1 MIDIVILFSSGM
13 LPIFTLVCYFLGS
26 LCLILVYFNI
36 ATRFKIFDLPNV
48 RSSHKEV
55 TIRGAG
61 FIFPFIFI
69 LSSSFYSQGSTSSL
83 IFIGGLLMVSM
94 VSFVDDLLVLSPFQ
108 RLLFQMLSVAFLL
121 LSFDG
126 VTVSA
131 FLVGAILILG
141 GLNAYNFM
149 DGINGITVLYSAIT
163 VGSLIWLRKNLGI
176 TNLWYDESLLLL
188 FPTFCVFGFYNFRQK
203 AKCFSGDVGAIG
215 MAFIICY
222 GIFEVI
228 ISTSN
233 LVYILLLGI
242 YGLDVVAT
250 IVLRI
255 FRKENITQPHRSHLY
270 QFLANEQGFSHLF
283 IAFLYA
289 FLQIILSA
297 VVITLDMEVALLVY
311 SFVVVCYVFY
321 CIKYQGLKKLFV
333 RYE

>member
-1 MIDIVILFSSGM
+1 MIDIFILFSSGV
-13 LPIFTLVCYFLGS
+13 LPIFTLVCSFLGS
-26 LCLILVYFNI
+26 LCLILVYFKI
-36 ATRFKIFDLPNV
+36 ATRFKIIDSPNF

-69 LSSSFYSQGSTSSL
+69 LSSSFFSQGSSSF
-83 IFIGGLLMVSM
+83 IFIGGLLMVSV
-94 VSFVDDLLVLSPFQ
+94 VSFVDDLLVLLPFQ
-108 RLLFQMLSVAFLL
+108 RLLFQMLSVALLL
-121 LSFDG
+121 LSFVG
-126 VTVSA
+126 VTIAA

-141 GLNAYNFM
+141 CLNAYNFM
-149 DGINGITVLYSAIT
+149 DGINGITVLYSAIS
-163 VGSLIWLRKNLGI
+163 VGSLVWLRKNLGI

-188 FPTFCVFGFYNFRQK
+188 FPTLCVFGFYNFRRK

-222 GIFEVI
+222 GIFEVV

-233 LVYILLLGI
+233 LVYVLLLGI

-283 IAFLYA
+283 IASMYA
-289 FLQIILSA
+289 LIQIVLSA
-297 VVITLDMEVALLVY
+297 VVITQRIQVIIFIYSIIVA
-311 SFVVVCYVFY
+311 CYIIY
-321 CIKYQGLKKLFV
+321 RIKYEGLKKLFV
-333 RYE
+333 SYE